1 MTKPSNINVSTS
13 LATMTER
20 DIADYLLATPDF
32 FHRHAELLSK
42 VQLTHPHSGR
52 AISLA
57 DRQIELQRERNKVQ
71 EHQYSNLLRVG
82 KENVQL
88 ANKLHQWMLGLLKQ
102 TRDEHQSAHLCAS
115 LQSIFDVPQA
125 AVDRSET
132 ALALAMS
139 MAAPTC
145 GLAAEAFFLNANV
158 GVALPDAANANSIAV
173 IPMPLVGLLVLA
185 SPDVN
190 RFTSEMGT
198 EFLTRLGQLA
208 HAALA

>member
-1 MTKPSNINVSTS
+1 MTSTNTIANANAPKS
-13 LATMTER
+13 MTEG

-32 FHRHAELLSK
+32 FTRHAQLLAK

-57 DRQIELQRERNKVQ
+57 DRQIELQRERNKVL
-71 EHQYSNLLRVG
+71 ELQYSNLLRVG
-82 KENVQL
+82 KDNVQL
-88 ANKLHQWMLGLLKQ
+88 ANKLHQWMLGLLTQ
-102 TRDEHQSAHLCAS
+102 TSDAALCAS
-115 LQSIFDVPQA
+115 LQRIFDVPQA
-125 AVDRSET
+125 AVDRSSS
-132 ALALAMS
+132 ALALASS
-139 MAAPTC
+139 MTNPTC

-173 IPMPLVGLLVLA
+173 IPMPTVGLLVLA
-185 SPDVN
+185 SPDIN
-190 RFTSEMGT
+190 RFTADMGT